1 MSKAVKIS
9 DGNFNREVIKADKP
23 VLVDFYA
30 DWCSPCKMIKPIVED
45 IANEYEDQV
54 KVCKLDVDGN
64 QKTAAKYIE
73 KEDSLQV
80 NINKIGKTKEEYG
93 SLRYVILHEL
103 GHRFLKMYPQK

>member
-64 QKTAAKYIE
+64 QKTAAKYSVMSIPTIILFE
-73 KEDSLQV
+73 
-80 NINKIGKTKEEYG
+80 NGKIKDKMVG
-93 SLRYVILHEL
+93 YVPKQKLVSKL
-103 GHRFLKMYPQK
+103 GLK